1 MYMYVY
7 VYVFTLLRLQIF
19 ICHDF
24 VQESIPKNFY
34 LYLIYIYRYRSV
46 GMLFYHV

>member
-34 LYLIYIYRYRSV
+34 HYLPLSLYISLSISI
-46 GMLFYHV
+46 